1 MKYPKSAL
9 ATDETILFDVHHH
22 ISVMLKPMLLF
33 DSCLVAWLILVIK
46 VDFFRRG
53 WVFLA
58 GLALLIALFAY
69 QAWRVLVWT
78 RVNLVLTDRRLVYRS
93 GVFTRHSSEIPL
105 GKISGVA
112 TYQMF
117 LGRIFSSG
125 DLVIK
130 FDSAS
135 GIVESAF
142 LKLPQPEKLKLD
154 ILKQVHALKAE
165 ISDERTT
172 SLAVEVAQAVK
183 REQPT
188 YELPPLPPERPPLYS
203 EIVDQ
208 IERLDALR
216 ERGTLTDSEF
226 EEAKQ
231 GLIARLKREPEN

>member
-9 ATDETILFDVHHH
+9 AADETVVFDVHHH
-22 ISVMLKPMLLF
+22 ISVLLKPMLLF
-33 DSCLVAWLILVIK
+33 DVCLIAWLILLTN
-46 VDFFRRG
+46 VDYFRRG
-53 WVFLA
+53 WVLAA
-58 GLALLIALFAY
+58 GLALLIALFAF
-69 QAWRVLVWT
+69 QAWRLLVWT
-78 RVNLVLTDRRLVYRS
+78 HANFMLTDRRLVYRS
-93 GVFTRHSSEIPL
+93 GVFTRRSREIPL
-105 GKISGVA
+105 SKINDV
-112 TYQMF
+112 TTIQMF

-130 FDSAS
+130 LDSSS
-135 GIVESAF
+135 GTEKSAF
-142 LKLPQPEKLKLD
+142 FRLPQPEKLKLA
-154 ILKQVHALKAE
+154 ILQQAHTLRAE
-165 ISDERTT
+165 IAGRRTS
-172 SLAVEVAQAVK
+172 SLASEIAHAVK

-231 GLIARLKREPEN
+231 GLMARLKKETEN